1 MDRAFHYGDGCF
13 TTIRVFQ
20 NKIELKARHW
30 ERLKLACQK
39 LSLVADFELIEQS
52 LQHLQNQNL
61 VLNGTLKI
69 VISRGEGDRGYSLPK
84 HAADIYIWF
93 YPKALEQFNQILLSV
108 EF

>member
-1 MDRAFHYGDGCF
+1 MGDGCF

-52 LQHLQNQNL
+52 LQHLQ
-61 VLNGTLKI
+61 KSE
-69 VISRGEGDRGYSLPK
+69 SRAQRDFK
-84 HAADIYIWF
+84 NCD
-93 YPKALEQFNQILLSV
+93 
-108 EF
+108 

>member
-1 MDRAFHYGDGCF
+1 

-52 LQHLQNQNL
+52 LQHLQKQNL

-69 VISRGEGDRGYSLPK
+69 VISRGEGDRGY
-84 HAADIYIWF
+84 
-93 YPKALEQFNQILLSV
+93 
-108 EF
+108 